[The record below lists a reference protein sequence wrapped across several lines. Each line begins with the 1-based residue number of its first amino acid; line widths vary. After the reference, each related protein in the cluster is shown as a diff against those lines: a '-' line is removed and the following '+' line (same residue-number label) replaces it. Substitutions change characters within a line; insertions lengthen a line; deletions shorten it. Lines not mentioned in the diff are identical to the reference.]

1 MNKYF
6 RYFLISLLSI
16 LGLIGLAFVLIYQ
29 NIETLQKYALDELNK
44 NLKAPL
50 TTKEVSVSIFSTF
63 PMVSLEFKEVNII
76 DPLCKN
82 SSLIEAQRLYLGFNF
97 YDVINKKYKVQL
109 IELDSGSINMYV
121 DKKGVKNFD
130 ILKSQPESKEKLN
143 TSEAFSFQL
152 NKVGLNRIRI
162 NYEDKSA
169 LTHLDVFAKEAE
181 IHGQFTEKEFEM
193 EVKLSGLCQQMKFGT
208 LALFK
213 QKTLNLN
220 LAFQVNNITNN
231 YFIKRGELGINTL
244 FLHLTGDMKLEPKK
258 SNYNLVFSTEKITI
272 QDLISIMPFEVPS
285 HIKSYASQGKVY
297 FKGKYAGTQSKQT
310 NPQLIVDFG
319 IEEGQLIE
327 PETGIKIE
335 NINLKGSY
343 KGNNDLSKST
353 LNIPSLNAQFSGS
366 QIRGNLQLTNLLH
379 PALFAELNG
388 NADLQTLHDF
398 LKFEDVKSINGN
410 LEFTLTVKGSQKDS
424 TWIWDSNFSQGIFK
438 MEIPELTLTY
448 INKPF
453 NKVELV
459 AGLSGSNL
467 SIDKLTFQIG
477 ESDFDLNGKFPT
489 FLSAF
494 GEQKDLFQ
502 GNLNLKCNL
511 LNSNDLLIY
520 NASDPKENDDASFQ
534 YKIGLNLI
542 ANKFVYN
549 NFIAANLSCKT
560 ILVPNKTEIPYFSLQ
575 TCSGSFAGEA
585 SWQMIPEGYVLK
597 ANHQATHIDLSQ
609 LLLSFKDFGQTEITN
624 KHLKGFLSAQTD
636 MIVYFDSKMNVIHN
650 KILLVST
657 MNIKQGELIDYKPL
671 LGLSRFADVSELK
684 HLKFSELNNTLTIK
698 NNVISIPEM
707 VIKTNAISLSLSG
720 KHAFDNMVN
729 YKVKLAL
736 SQLLYKKRKIQPN
749 EFGEEDPVS
758 KNWTIYVNID
768 GPLSNLKYSFDRKG
782 SSVQLKDEVKKEKE
796 NIKEILK
803 QEFQIKKDTSLKKV
817 ETNNNNP
824 DELEFEEE

>member
-1 MNKYF
+1 M
-6 RYFLISLLSI
+6 
-16 LGLIGLAFVLIYQ
+16 GLIGLTFVLIYQ

-50 TTKEVSVSIFSTF
+50 TTKEISVSIFTTF
-63 PMVSLEFKEVNII
+63 PMVSLEFKEVNIA
-76 DPLCKN
+76 DPLRKN
-82 SSLIEAQRLYLGFNF
+82 ISLIEAQRLYLGFNIV
-97 YDVINKKYKVQL
+97 DVINKKYKVQL
-109 IELDSGSINMYV
+109 IEIDSGSINMYV
-121 DKKGVKNFD
+121 NKKGRKNFD

-143 TSEAFSFQL
+143 TSDAFSFQL

-193 EVKLSGLCQQMKFGT
+193 EVKLSGLCHQMKFGT

-220 LAFQVNNITNN
+220 LAFQVDNTTNN
-231 YFIKRGELGINTL
+231 YLIKKGEFAINTL
-244 FLHLTGDMKLEPKK
+244 FLHLTGDLRFEPKK
-258 SNYNLVFSTEKITI
+258 ANYNLAFSTEKITI
-272 QDLISIMPFEVPS
+272 QDLISIMPFEMPS
-285 HIKSYASQGKVY
+285 HIKTYASQGKVY
-297 FKGKYAGTQSKQT
+297 FKGKYAGTQS
-310 NPQLIVDFG
+310 NLASPQLLVDFG

-335 NINLKGSY
+335 NINLNGSY
-343 KGNNDLSKST
+343 KGNNDLSRST
-353 LNIPSLNAQFSGS
+353 LTIPSLNAKFSGS
-366 QIRGNLQLTNLLH
+366 QIRGNLQLTNLLN
-379 PALFAELNG
+379 PSLFAELNG
-388 NADLQTLHDF
+388 NADLKALNSF
-398 LKFEDVKSINGN
+398 LKLEDVKSINGN
-410 LEFTLTVKGSQKDS
+410 LEFSLTVKGSQKDS
-424 TWIWDSNFSQGIFK
+424 AWIWDSNFSQGIFK

-453 NKVELV
+453 NKVQLV

-477 ESDFDLNGKFPT
+477 ESDFDLNGKFPS

-494 GEQKDLFQ
+494 GKQKEVFQ

-542 ANKFVYN
+542 ANKFVYS

-585 SWQMIPEGYVLK
+585 SWQMVPEGYVLK
-597 ANHQATHIDLSQ
+597 ANHQATHIDLTQ
-609 LLLSFKDFGQTEITN
+609 LLASFNDFGQTEITS
-624 KHLKGFLSAQTD
+624 KHLKGLLSAQTD
-636 MIVYFDSKMNVIHN
+636 MIIYFDPEMKVLN
-650 KILLVST
+650 KKLLLVST
-657 MNIKQGELIDYKPL
+657 LNMKQGELIDYKPL

-698 NNVISIPEM
+698 NNIISIPEM
-707 VIKTNAISLSLSG
+707 DIKTNAINLGLSG
-720 KHAFDNMVN
+720 KHGFDNEVN

-736 SQLLYKKRKIQPN
+736 SQLLNKKRKIQPN

-758 KNWTIYVNID
+758 KNWIIYVSIEGSLN
-768 GPLSNLKYSFDRKG
+768 NLRYSFDKNG
-782 SSVQLKDEVKKEKE
+782 STVQLKEEVKKEKE

>member
-1 MNKYF
+1 M
-6 RYFLISLLSI
+6 SI
-16 LGLIGLAFVLIYQ
+16 LGLIGLAFALIYQ

-76 DPLCKN
+76 DPLRKN

-121 DKKGVKNFD
+121 DKKGIKNFD
-130 ILKSQPESKEKLN
+130 IIKAQPKYKDNQN
-143 TSEAFSFQL
+143 TSAAFSFQL
-152 NKVGLNRIRI
+152 NKVGLNRIKV
-162 NYEDKSA
+162 NYIDKSA
-169 LTHLDVFAKEAE
+169 LTNIDIFAQEAA
-181 IHGQFTEKEFEM
+181 ISGQFTEKEFEM
-193 EVKLSGLCQQMKFGT
+193 ELKLSGLCNQLKFGT

-213 QKTLNLN
+213 QKTLYLN
-220 LAFQVNNITNN
+220 LAFQVNNFTNN
-231 YFIKRGELGINTL
+231 YLIKRGELGINTL
-244 FLHLTGDMKLEPKK
+244 FLHLSGDMKLEPKK

-272 QDLISIMPFEVPS
+272 QDLISILPFEVPS
-285 HIKSYASQGKVY
+285 HIKSYASQGKVH
-297 FKGKYAGTQSKQT
+297 FKGKYAGTQSSQSS
-310 NPQLIVDFG
+310 PQLMVDFG

-327 PETGIKIE
+327 PKAGIKIE
-335 NINLKGSY
+335 KINLKGNY
-343 KGNNDLSKST
+343 IGDNDLSKSK
-353 LNIPSLNAQFSGS
+353 LNIPSLSAQFKGS
-366 QIRGNLQLTNLLH
+366 QIRGNFQLTNLLQ
-379 PALFAELNG
+379 PSLFAELNG
-388 NADLQTLHDF
+388 NADLQALHDF

-410 LEFTLTVKGSQKDS
+410 LEFSLTAKGNQKDS
-424 TWIWDSNFSQGIFK
+424 AWIWDSNFSQGIFK
-438 MEIPELTLTY
+438 MEIPELTLNY
-448 INKPF
+448 ITKPF
-453 NKVELV
+453 KIVQLV
-459 AGLSGSNL
+459 AGLSGNNL
-467 SIDKLTFQIG
+467 AIEKLTFQIG
-477 ESDFDLNGKFPT
+477 ESDFDLNGKFPS
-489 FLSAF
+489 FLNSF
-494 GEQKDLFQ
+494 GKQNHLLQ
-502 GNLNLKCNL
+502 GNLNLKCNY
-511 LNSNDLLIY
+511 LNVNDLLIY
-520 NASDPKENDDASFQ
+520 NANDPKEGDDEIFQ
-534 YKIGLNLI
+534 YKVGLNLV
-542 ANKFVYN
+542 ANKFVN
-549 NFIAANLSCKT
+549 NDFTASNLSCKT
-560 ILVPNKTEIPYFSLQ
+560 ILLPNIIEIPYFSLQ
-575 TCSGSFAGEA
+575 TCSGSIAGEA
-585 SWQMIPEGYVLK
+585 SWQLLPEGYVLK

-650 KILLVST
+650 KILLVSS

-671 LGLSRFADVSELK
+671 LGLSRFADVAELK

-707 VIKTNAISLSLSG
+707 DVKTNAISLSLSG

-736 SQLLYKKRKIQPN
+736 SQLLTKKRKIQPN

-803 QEFQIKKDTSLKKV
+803 QEFQITKDTSLKKV